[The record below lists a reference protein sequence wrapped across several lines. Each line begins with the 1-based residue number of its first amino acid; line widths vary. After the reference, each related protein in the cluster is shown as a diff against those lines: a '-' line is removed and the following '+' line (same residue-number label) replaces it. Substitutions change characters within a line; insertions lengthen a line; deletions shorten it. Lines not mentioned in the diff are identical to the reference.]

1 MLFKIAFRNIF
12 RQRRRSLIT
21 AISMAGGYALMSL
34 ALSVSDG
41 TYNNMIDLFTKDHSG
56 HIQVHFQNYL
66 RKPKIHRVIPDIAQ
80 VQAELENIPG
90 IASFAPRILTPA
102 LAYGETKSFPVSVV
116 GIDPP
121 LEASTSLLAKKVKQ
135 GTYLDQSN
143 LVDDASGSWKAMIG
157 FGVADALNVG
167 LGDTLVLIGQGAD
180 GSIAND
186 LYVVSAIV
194 GTQSSWEKNRV
205 FLPMAAASEFLS
217 LYNSVHQISILLNG
231 PDQAEEMTHRI
242 SEQLTNKKLIVSPWQ
257 EVEEVFYK
265 SMRSDVVSNYVT
277 QGVIIFIVCIGIL
290 NTVFMSIVERTREFG
305 VLKAIGTSPWMLF
318 RLILLETAVLAAFS
332 CVVGF
337 MLALP
342 TNYWFA
348 TEGIK
353 LSVEMDMG
361 GVAYDRLL
369 GEVSVRTM
377 LLPAVVVTL
386 SAVAVSVFPAMRA
399 ARLSPIEAIR
409 SR

>member
-12 RQRRRSLIT
+12 RQKRRSLIT

-56 HIQVHFQNYL
+56 HIQVHYQNYL
-66 RKPKIHRVIPDIAQ
+66 RKPKIHRAIPDLRQ
-80 VQAELENIPG
+80 VEAELKEISG
-90 IASFAPRILTPA
+90 IESFAPRILTPA
-102 LAYGETKSFPVSVV
+102 LAYGETKSSPVSVV
-116 GIDPP
+116 GINPE
-121 LEASTSLLAKKVKQ
+121 LEGATSLLAKKVKQ
-135 GTYLDQSN
+135 GNYLDSN
-143 LVDDASGSWKAMIG
+143 HLMDEESGSWKAMIG
-157 FGVADALNVG
+157 FGVADALNIG

-194 GTQSSWEKNRV
+194 GNQTSWEKNRV

-217 LYNSVHQISILLNG
+217 LYNSAHQISVLLKG
-231 PDQAEEMTHRI
+231 PEQAQEMTQKI
-242 SEQLTNKKLIVSPWQ
+242 TAQLSNKDLTVSPWQ

-318 RLILLETAVLAAFS
+318 RLILLETAILATFS
-332 CVVGF
+332 SIVGF
-337 MLALP
+337 FLALP

-348 TEGIK
+348 TQGIK

-361 GVAYDRLL
+361 GIMYDRLL

-377 LLPAVVVTL
+377 LLPAIVVTL

>member
-1 MLFKIAFRNIF
+1 
-12 RQRRRSLIT
+12 
-21 AISMAGGYALMSL
+21 MSL
-34 ALSVSDG
+34 AISVSDG

-56 HIQVHFQNYL
+56 HIQIHFQNYL
-66 RKPKIHRVIPDIAQ
+66 RKPKIYRAIPDLKQ
-80 VQAELENIPG
+80 VEAELDGIPG
-90 IASFAPRILTPA
+90 IKSFSPRILTPA
-102 LAYGETKSFPVSVV
+102 LAYGETKSLPVSVV
-116 GIDPP
+116 GIDPIK
-121 LEASTSLLAKKVKQ
+121 EKDTSLLAKKVKQ
-135 GTYLDQSN
+135 GVYLDSN
-143 LVDDASGSWKAMIG
+143 SLVDEASGSWKVMIG
-157 FGVADALNVG
+157 FGVADALNIG

-186 LYVVSAIV
+186 LFIVSAIV
-194 GTQSSWEKNRV
+194 GNKSSWEKNRV
-205 FLPMAAASEFLS
+205 FMPMAAAADFLS
-217 LYNSVHQISILLNG
+217 LYNSAHQISILLAG
-231 PDQAEEMTHRI
+231 PSKAEEMTLKI
-242 SEQLTNKKLIVSPWQ
+242 QEYLNDPDLTVSPWQ

-265 SMRSDVVSNYVT
+265 SMQSDVVSNYVT

-318 RLILLETAVLAAFS
+318 RLILLETAILAVMS
-332 CVVGF
+332 SMIGF
-337 MLALP
+337 ALALP
-342 TNYWFA
+342 ANYWFA

-361 GVAYDRLL
+361 GVIYDRLL

-377 LLPAVVVTL
+377 LVPAVVVTL
-386 SAVAVSVFPAMRA
+386 SAIAVSVLPALRA